1 VSNTVFFVV
10 FNFSHIFYCLAKKPG
25 EGFAVQ
31 AAEKEAEV
39 EALKV
44 RVSALSEEN
53 SSLVAESD
61 TNRLHA
67 ANALANVTVTIAELQ
82 VEIAKKDNELAAFAA
97 YSASLQ
103 ANVAETIQRLLD
115 ENAKLKAEAQK

>member
-1 VSNTVFFVV
+1 M
-10 FNFSHIFYCLAKKPG
+10 
-25 EGFAVQ
+25 
-31 AAEKEAEV
+31 